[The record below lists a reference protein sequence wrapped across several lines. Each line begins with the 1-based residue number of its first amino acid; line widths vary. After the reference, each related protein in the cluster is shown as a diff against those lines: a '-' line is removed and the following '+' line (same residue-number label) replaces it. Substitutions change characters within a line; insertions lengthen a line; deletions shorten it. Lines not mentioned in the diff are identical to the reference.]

1 MVGGSMPKSPI
12 ARGSIQVSPSRNRG
26 NITRLKLTIPYKR
39 NTSKTIE
46 SLDISHITYR
56 SCNKK
61 NEQVRERIAYIRRF
75 SKKANEYVENGKSV
89 LFVTRLYEALK
100 SYLCF
105 CDSQS
110 VDPFSKE
117 GYLKS
122 FGNNGELRHQLKKY
136 QPSLRLWQ
144 RNDGDEVGI
153 KESTC
158 VNKNA
163 GTIIALTW
171 CGVYAESW
179 KHLHRP
185 FRNRHDPFL
194 PYSDADEKM
203 IVSRLSSLF
212 FGLALQLIAIKKNE
226 KLNSESLPVTI
237 DFGSHKEEIHLSTS
251 LRASTGGV
259 KSNSAFNI
267 TMGAAYHLLCYFT
280 SFNDSVINEVS
291 HPLTIQTDSRDKS
304 LKTIKINGFKIRA
317 NKKVSATLT
326 SKLDDCISF
335 DVEKKTGVTFIKVL
349 VELSSLYGSNTELI
363 YTLNSDEQIST
374 KFDVIEINK
383 HLVTSLNLVS
393 SCRKLNLPW
402 LSELFY
408 TFAKGEAIT
417 LKAVTNKI
425 GRRVVKNAKY
435 TVNKKNSTYNMLKV
449 SYIIISCYT
458 ENSLKGILL
467 PLKYTT
473 KNETG
478 NVRVS
483 FFYNNGEQGYFE
495 VPRSELTLIKDI
507 EIWATARADKGLKKY
522 PRYLLRTGHLA
533 QEPKFWEGFSP
544 ITPNTMKHWGIQK
557 NDYFITLQSSRFRET
572 TSIHEYKDGH
582 LLHLSNLLQNTI
594 PTLERHYANGN
605 PDINKQI
612 LSQAIQVLERIATG
626 TSLEQAKE
634 EIKTTLSIP
643 MLTHDEW
650 LNKKPPTN
658 PNGLICSGR
667 QDLKDGQN
675 TQRATNR
682 SIGKDLPCSEFD
694 VCFKCSSAKAVDE
707 PNAIYKLIS
716 FIDVL
721 KDALDRYPEAKE
733 EVKIK
738 IEAFEQTLEGAS
750 VSVFKEAMS
759 LFNKNGRH
767 PRITMNHALLS
778 IVKLR

>member
-1 MVGGSMPKSPI
+1 MVDGRMPKSPLAKGFI
-12 ARGSIQVSPSRNRG
+12 EAASSKNRDS
-26 NITRLKLTIPYKR
+26 ITRLELTVPYKR
-39 NTSKTIE
+39 GTSNIIE
-46 SLDISHITYR
+46 SVDISHITYR

-61 NEQVRERIAYIRRF
+61 NEQIRERIAYIRRF
-75 SKKANEYVENGKSV
+75 SKKANEYVECGKSV
-89 LFVTRLYEALK
+89 LFVTRLYEALR
-100 SYLCF
+100 SYLYF

-117 GYLKS
+117 GYLKL

-144 RNDGDEVGI
+144 RNDGDEMGV

-251 LRASTGGV
+251 LRAATGSV

-280 SFNDSVINEVS
+280 SFNDSVIKQVS

-304 LKTIKINGFKIRA
+304 LKTVKINGFKIRA

-326 SKLDDCISF
+326 NKLDDCISF

-425 GRRVVKNAKY
+425 GRRVVKKAKY

-507 EIWATARADKGLKKY
+507 EIWATARAGKGLKKY

-572 TSIHEYKDGH
+572 TSIQEYKDGH

-605 PDINKQI
+605 PDTNKQI
-612 LSQAIQVLERIATG
+612 LSQAVQVLERIATG

-675 TQRATNR
+675 TQRATNK

-721 KDALDRYPEAKE
+721 KDALDRYPEAKK

-750 VSVFKEAMS
+750 ISVFKEAME
-759 LFNKNGRH
+759 LFNENGRH

-778 IVKLR
+778 IVKSR